1 MWKSYKEN
9 DGTNLTVFEHA
20 FLSHKSCRRDIRDQP
35 NSFEFVIWFM
45 SIVLLLIW
53 IRTP

>member
-1 MWKSYKEN
+1 MHAALSKKIKYACKMWKSYKEN

-35 NSFEFVIWFM
+35 NSFEFVI
-45 SIVLLLIW
+45 
-53 IRTP
+53 